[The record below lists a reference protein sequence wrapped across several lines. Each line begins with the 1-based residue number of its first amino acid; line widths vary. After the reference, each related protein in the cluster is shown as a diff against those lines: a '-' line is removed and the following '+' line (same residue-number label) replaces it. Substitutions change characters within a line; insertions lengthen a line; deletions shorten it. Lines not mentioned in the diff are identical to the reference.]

1 MGIEDDIERYFPK
14 VKKEYWYKLYWY
26 LDIGIFYS
34 GKRAVEFPKK
44 YIIWKSMCQKAC
56 ETSACKTGF
65 TAIVTIG
72 VLTIIIVA
80 ILLTFV
86 LD

>member
-14 VKKEYWYKLYWY
+14 VKKEYWYNIDISWYWY
-26 LDIGIFYS
+26 FKKGCTVYS
-34 GKRAVEFPKK
+34 N
-44 YIIWKSMCQKAC
+44 YINRKSLCQKAC

-65 TAIVTIG
+65 TAIVTIA
-72 VLTIIIVA
+72 VLTIIIIA